1 MRIANLQKTS
11 FIDYPGKLAAI
22 VFTQGCN
29 FRCPYCH
36 NPELVDP
43 AQWRDVIALD
53 AVLDFLESRRG
64 KLEAVVITG
73 GEPTLQKGLAEFVA
87 AVKQLGFL
95 VKLDTNGTA
104 PDLLASLIDR
114 RLLDYVAMDIKAPL
128 DRYELVTRCG
138 VDLAAVAASIDL
150 LLGGDVAYEFRTT
163 LVEEL
168 LSVDDVL
175 AIAQRIRGARLY
187 ALQNFRPS
195 KHVDESYLGAQG
207 FGRHALEG
215 LEREIGQMVQQV
227 IVR

>member
-53 AVLDFLESRRG
+53 AVLDFLERRRG

-128 DRYELVTRCG
+128 DRYGLVTRCG

-195 KHVDESYLGAQG
+195 KHVDESCLGAQG
-207 FGRHALEG
+207 FGRHSLEG